1 MSERELYLGDVLQSF
16 QNGVQMDLRVKLAI
30 EFLKGGN
37 FLDARTAL
45 GAATDLVS
53 EAERL
58 GLMQPLPEDDELSSA
73 ARRHIRRSVRS
84 QVYGQIAAQK
94 IGPEEQPK
102 MVVPVGNGL
111 APAVQ

>member
-1 MSERELYLGDVLQSF
+1 MTERELYLGDVLASF

-30 EFLKGGN
+30 EFLKGGS

-58 GLMQPLPEDDELSSA
+58 GLMKPLPEDDELPAA
-73 ARRHIRRSVRS
+73 ARRHIRRQVRA

-102 MVVPVGNGL
+102 IAASNGFL
-111 APAVQ
+111 PAVQ